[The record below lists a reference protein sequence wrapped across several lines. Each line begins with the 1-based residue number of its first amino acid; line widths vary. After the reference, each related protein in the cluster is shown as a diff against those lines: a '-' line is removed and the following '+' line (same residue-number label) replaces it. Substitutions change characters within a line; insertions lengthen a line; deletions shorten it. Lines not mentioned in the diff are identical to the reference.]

1 MSIHSVRQ
9 DATGLIYMSK
19 SRYLCKLLYV
29 NGLLFI
35 AACLLFQPLSAA
47 AATAQHQ
54 TSKGAYFQYADADIA
69 AFWANLHRMD
79 KRLKRIHAMH
89 SGMNAYV
96 DQMLAPACT
105 NLIPLTADGQALRME
120 ARAAA
125 DDPGLDLEL
134 GAFNGFDAS
143 SGTLSQTSRKN
154 AYVGL
159 RWDLLRS
166 GWRENKRI
174 SKLLG
179 TQASAADIRARMEY
193 EDRLNQCRADKVH
206 QGFLPLQATLLRL
219 KVDLLRNLWRL
230 QLKSYL
236 SGNSFFDDALVVEQ
250 ELQVASNDLA
260 ALQPE
265 LAEFLID
272 PASVVISPPVLDVD
286 INSILTAIRNDS
298 KISQLSELDKGAVTQ
313 KKDIKDSSRLQLG
326 LRYEVRGNA
335 YKKHGPAG
343 YIRYT
348 YPLFEDNQAGLR
360 ARMLAVDQKSG
371 VLTEQRIRDTR
382 RAYSSFNE
390 ERERTLRQWYRYQRV
405 VERVR
410 RSLKNQLFDPE
421 SVDGAAAAQRGMEVI
436 DAAIELA
443 RAKELLYRRAD
454 EIFSRAQLLYEP
466 RFVRLGA
473 VVNNSYRARSGMRSI
488 YMWSKTF
495 NAHPNDFL
503 MSFLQAKGIRS
514 VLLSAGKKVDKDKLR
529 AFTVAAKAAG
539 IRIEMLFSDNDWLKP
554 DHYATALGKI
564 TSLTASKQFVS
575 IDAGEQYQKP
585 QLKRRH
591 LGLQSLG
598 GNAVHLKTTPESQSV
613 ATSKMRLRTGIG
625 MIHLDIEPHSVAE
638 YKGKPGK
645 IQSVYLGLLRYLR
658 SHLPKAMR
666 MSVSLPA
673 HWKAQDYKRIARLV
687 DHIFIM
693 DYGSA
698 EPDRILRRLKAAR
711 EAIPDYKLTLAIR
724 ASDFSSE
731 RQMERVFDTIMHQT
745 GIRRFAIQ
753 AAGGYLKLSN
763 QQESTSAPRLM
774 HMSRG
779 IQ

>member
-1 MSIHSVRQ
+1 MRRYSVQ
-9 DATGLIYMSK
+9 QNATGLIHMSK
-19 SRYLCKLLYV
+19 SRYPRKLLFV

-35 AACLLFQPLSAA
+35 AACLLFQPAPVL
-47 AATAQHQ
+47 AATVQHN
-54 TSKGAYFQYADADIA
+54 TGKGAYFQYADADIA

-89 SGMNAYV
+89 SGMNVYV
-96 DQMLAPACT
+96 NQMLAPACT
-105 NLIPLTADGQALRME
+105 NLIPLAADGQALRME

-125 DDPGLDLEL
+125 DDPGIDLEVS
-134 GAFNGFDAS
+134 AFNGFDTS
-143 SGTLSQTSRKN
+143 TGTLSQTSRQS
-154 AYVGL
+154 AFVGL
-159 RWDLLRS
+159 RWDMLRS

-174 SKLLG
+174 STLLG

-236 SGNSFFDDALVVEQ
+236 SGNSFFDDALAVEQ
-250 ELQVASNDLA
+250 ELQVASNNLA

-265 LAEFLID
+265 LAEFLLD

-286 INSILTAIRNDS
+286 INSILTAIRNDPR
-298 KISQLSELDKGAVTQ
+298 ISQLSELDKGAVTQ
-313 KKDIKDSSRLQLG
+313 KKDIQDSSRLQLS
-326 LRYEVRGNA
+326 LRYEMRGNA

-343 YIRYT
+343 FLRYT

-360 ARMLAVDQKSG
+360 ARMLAVDQKTG
-371 VLTEQRIRDTR
+371 VLTEQRIRDVR

-421 SVDGAAAAQRGMEVI
+421 AVDGAAAAQRAMEVI

-454 EIFSRAQLLYEP
+454 EILSRGKILYEP

-503 MSFLQAKGIRS
+503 LSFLQAKGIRA
-514 VLLSAGKKVDKDKLR
+514 VLLSAGKKVDKAKLR
-529 AFTVAAKAAG
+529 AFTVAARAAG
-539 IRIEMLFSDNDWLKP
+539 IRIEMLFSDNNWLKP
-554 DHYATALGKI
+554 DHYAAALEKI
-564 TSLTASKQFVS
+564 ASLTASKQFVS
-575 IDAGEQYQKP
+575 MDVGQRSEKP
-585 QLKRRH
+585 QLARRH

-598 GNAVHLKTTPESQSV
+598 GNAVHLETPESQAI
-613 ATSKMRLRTGIG
+613 ATSKLRPRTGIG
-625 MIHLDIEPHSVAE
+625 MIHLDIEPHAVAE
-638 YKGKPGK
+638 YKGNPGK

-666 MSVSLPA
+666 LSVSLPA
-673 HWKAQDYKRIARLV
+673 HWKSADYKRIARLV
-687 DHIFIM
+687 DHVFIM

-698 EPDRILRRLKAAR
+698 DPDRILRRLKAAR
-711 EAIPDYKLTLAIR
+711 KAIPDYKLTLAIR

-731 RQMERVFDTIMHQT
+731 RQMERVFDTIMQRT
-745 GIRRFAIQ
+745 SIRRFAIQ

-763 QQESTSAPRLM
+763 QQGSASAPRLM

-779 IQ
+779 IR